1 MQPKLRPL
9 DIRPIQHRGQPALLM
24 RDPLALS
31 DQAIILPQQLAP
43 LLSLLDGTRDEGAIR
58 AALEVRSGMRLPP
71 GALPNLLSQLDG
83 ALLLDNERTAE
94 ALRETLRTYREAP
107 YRPPTLAGQG
117 YPAEPDQLQRLLQGY
132 VDSAPSPSPAPGS
145 KETIRGLVSPHI
157 DFNRGHTVYA
167 RVWQEATEAV
177 QKAELAVILGT
188 DHMAE
193 DGSLTL
199 TRQSYATPWGTLPT
213 ARLVVEMVAQAI
225 GQEEAFRHELHH
237 RTEHSVELVTIWLHF
252 MRRGKEIPL
261 VPILLGSLG
270 SLQQGNGDPGDE
282 HPFCVTV
289 EALRKATSRYRTLII
304 VAGDLAHVGPAFGD
318 SMPLD
323 ILGRARLKASD
334 GELMDTICAGD
345 AEALLERARRQGNP
359 HRVCGLPPI
368 YLALRILGETR
379 GTVSG
384 YAQCPADNRG
394 TSLVSIC
401 GIVLR

>member
-9 DIRPIQHRGQPALLM
+9 DIRPIQHRGRPALLM

-31 DQAIILPQQLAP
+31 DQTILIPQQLAP
-43 LLSLLDGTRDEGAIR
+43 LLPLLDGTRDEGAIR
-58 AALEVRSGMRLPP
+58 AALEVRSGVRLPA
-71 GALPNLLSQLDG
+71 GALPNLLSQLDR
-83 ALLLDNERTAE
+83 ALLLDNERSAE
-94 ALRETLRTYREAP
+94 ALIETLRAYREAP
-107 YRPPTLAGQG
+107 HRAPTLAGQG

-132 VDSAPSPSPAPGS
+132 VDSAPSPSLAPGP
-145 KETIRGLVSPHI
+145 KEAIRGLVSPHI
-157 DFNRGHTVYA
+157 DFNRGHAVYA
-167 RVWQEATEAV
+167 QVWQEAAEAV
-177 QKAELAVILGT
+177 QEAELAVILGT

-193 DGSLTL
+193 DGSLTF
-199 TRQSYATPWGTLPT
+199 THQSYATPWGTLPT
-213 ARLVVEMVAQAI
+213 ARLVVDMVARAI
-225 GQEEAFRHELHH
+225 GQEEAFKHELHH

-270 SLQQGNGDPGDE
+270 SLQQGDGDPEDAP
-282 HPFCVTV
+282 HPSIAV
-289 EALRKATSRYRTLII
+289 EALRKATGRYRTLII

-318 SMPLD
+318 SLPLD

-334 GELMDTICAGD
+334 RELMDTICAGH
-345 AEALLERARRQGNP
+345 AEALLEQVRQQGNP

-368 YLALRILGETR
+368 YLALRILGDTQ
-379 GTVSG
+379 GTVTG
-384 YAQCPADNRG
+384 YTQCPADNRG